1 MTDADYKAD
10 LRRYLQ
16 RGRDALLW
24 KLDGL
29 SEYDIRRP
37 LVPTGT
43 NLLGLVKHVAGG
55 EMGYLGEVFGRPCP
69 DQLAWDESDPQS
81 DMFAAPDESRDFITG
96 LYRRACAHAD
106 DTIDALPLDAV
117 GHVPWWPAEANQ
129 VTLHRALIHVA
140 VETHRHAGHADIV
153 RELIDGTTG
162 LAAGNSNLPPGD
174 QASWAAY
181 RDRVERAARQA
192 AGSS

>member
-1 MTDADYKAD
+1 
-10 LRRYLQ
+10 
-16 RGRDALLW
+16 
-24 KLDGL
+24 
-29 SEYDIRRP
+29 
-37 LVPTGT
+37 
-43 NLLGLVKHVAGG
+43 
-55 EMGYLGEVFGRPCP
+55 
-69 DQLAWDESDPQS
+69 
-81 DMFAAPDESRDFITG
+81 
-96 LYRRACAHAD
+96 
-106 DTIDALPLDAV
+106 
-117 GHVPWWPAEANQ
+117 